1 MSTVVRFSLLA
12 ELATSALRSCAGAPH
27 PASTSLKMAALRV
40 ACALA
45 LCLSASAVDLPNK
58 IDGVKTTY
66 EVRHSPGNSPV

>member
-1 MSTVVRFSLLA
+1 
-12 ELATSALRSCAGAPH
+12 
-27 PASTSLKMAALRV
+27 MAALRV

-66 EVRHSPGNSPV
+66 EARHSPQQRQLQQTD

>member
-1 MSTVVRFSLLA
+1 
-12 ELATSALRSCAGAPH
+12 
-27 PASTSLKMAALRV
+27 MAALRV

-66 EVRHSPGNSPV
+66 EVRPLPPGVSLTDRLRRD

>member
-1 MSTVVRFSLLA
+1 
-12 ELATSALRSCAGAPH
+12 
-27 PASTSLKMAALRV
+27 MAALRV

-66 EVRHSPGNSPV
+66 EVLRHSPQRRQLQQTD